1 MIRSFLTVAAASAL
15 AVPSA
20 FAGVYVNVENNGSYT
35 GKDYTGAVTD
45 FHIGYEGKVNSFDY
59 YVQGGPALVRPDGAD
74 AFEDTRLSGKV
85 GGSFAATEKLN
96 VYGEISLV
104 TAEADTSND
113 NSYGTKL
120 GLKYSF

>member
-35 GKDYTGAVTD
+35 GKDFTNATTD
-45 FHIGYEGKVNSFDY
+45 FHVGYEGEVGAVGY

-74 AFEDTRLSGKV
+74 GDTRISGKL
-85 GGSFAATEKLN
+85 GGSFAATEKLG
-96 VYGEISLV
+96 VYGELSVL
-104 TAEADTSND
+104 TADSDTEDD
-113 NSYGTKL
+113 NTYGTKV

>member
-20 FAGVYVNVENNGSYT
+20 FAGIYVNVENNGSYT
-35 GKDYTGAVTD
+35 GKDFTTATTD
-45 FHIGYEGKVNSFDY
+45 FHVGYEGEVGAVGY

-74 AFEDTRLSGKV
+74 GETRISGKL
-85 GGSFAATEKLN
+85 GGSFAATEKLG
-96 VYGEISLV
+96 VYGELSVL
-104 TAEADTSND
+104 TADSDTEDD
-113 NSYGTKL
+113 NTYGTKV

>member
-35 GKDYTGAVTD
+35 GKDFTTATTD
-45 FHIGYEGKVNSFDY
+45 FHVGYEGEVGAVGY

-74 AFEDTRLSGKV
+74 GDTRISAKI
-85 GGSFAATEKLN
+85 GGSFAATEKLG
-96 VYGEISLV
+96 VYGELSVL
-104 TAEADTSND
+104 TADSDTEDD
-113 NSYGTKL
+113 NTYGTKV

>member
-35 GKDYTGAVTD
+35 GKDFTSATTD
-45 FHIGYEGKVNSFDY
+45 FQVGYEGEVGAVGY

-74 AFEDTRLSGKV
+74 GDTRISGKL
-85 GGSFAATEKLN
+85 GGSFAATEKLG
-96 VYGEISLV
+96 VYGELSVL
-104 TAEADTSND
+104 TADSDTEDD
-113 NSYGTKL
+113 NTYGTKV

>member
-35 GKDYTGAVTD
+35 GKDFTTATTD
-45 FHIGYEGKVNSFDY
+45 FHVGYEGEVGAVGY

-74 AFEDTRLSGKV
+74 GDTRISGKL
-85 GGSFAATEKLN
+85 GGSFAATEKLG
-96 VYGEISLV
+96 VYGELSVL
-104 TAEADTSND
+104 TADSDTEDD
-113 NSYGTKL
+113 NTYGTKVC
-120 GLKYSF
+120 LKYSF

>member
-35 GKDYTGAVTD
+35 GKDFTTATTD
-45 FHIGYEGKVNSFDY
+45 FHVGYEGEVGAVGY

-74 AFEDTRLSGKV
+74 GDTRISGKL
-85 GGSFAATEKLN
+85 GGSVAATEKLG
-96 VYGEISLV
+96 VYGELSVL
-104 TAEADTSND
+104 TADSDTEDD
-113 NSYGTKL
+113 NTYGTKV